1 MSNAKHDRLK
11 QDLDELKL
19 NYIAEHYRELLDE
32 AARKNSSI
40 LDVLVQLVGGQAATR
55 RDRALARRV
64 RDARLPKL
72 KTLQEYDFEFPKR
85 IAKQKLLRLFDCQ
98 FVDAFGC
105 AVLIGPTGVGKPQPS
120 QYPFSYRGMRG

>member
-1 MSNAKHDRLK
+1 MSETKHQRLK
-11 QDLDELKL
+11 QDLEELKL
-19 NYIAEHYRELLDE
+19 NYIAEHYRELLDD
-32 AARKNSSI
+32 AARKNSSA
-40 LDVLVQLVGGQAATR
+40 LDVLIQLIGGQAAAR

-64 RDARLPKL
+64 REARLPKL

-98 FVDAFGC
+98 FVDTFGC

-120 QYPFSYRGMRG
+120 